1 MGIRSFRSSSS
12 RTAFND
18 AWLNA
23 CFARA
28 DVVVWDPLRDFSLD
42 DLNSDKFMGET
53 LRDILRLTK
62 RGNPKRFPLAIHH
75 AATGRAGVQKT
86 TGWDRSSFGRNS
98 KVLQMTARAVINVAP
113 AKGEDNSTI
122 IIASGKSNNAPE
134 FSPFAAKLNFE
145 TMLYAP
151 DEDFDLEGWKEE
163 IGTGREARVTPKDF
177 RELLKRG
184 QEYEK
189 RQLVKILDEEKGVGK
204 TYAYRM
210 IDEAKSRGGPA
221 TKQGDQDL
229 CPPIGLTPRKFH
241 HFSTSGKSVENRWNF
256 HFPPTLQGWKWK
268 NSSTKRRGNISKKA
282 RCPQFAFL
290 RLRLARGS

>member
-1 MGIRSFRSSSS
+1 
-12 RTAFND
+12 
-18 AWLNA
+18 
-23 CFARA
+23 
-28 DVVVWDPLRDFSLD
+28 
-42 DLNSDKFMGET
+42 
-53 LRDILRLTK
+53 
-62 RGNPKRFPLAIHH
+62 
-75 AATGRAGVQKT
+75 
-86 TGWDRSSFGRNS
+86 
-98 KVLQMTARAVINVAP
+98 MTARAVINVAP

-134 FSPFAAKLNFE
+134 FSPFAAKLNFG

-210 IDEAKSRGGPA
+210 IDEAKSRG
-221 TKQGDQDL
+221 
-229 CPPIGLTPRKFH
+229 
-241 HFSTSGKSVENRWNF
+241 V
-256 HFPPTLQGWKWK
+256 
-268 NSSTKRRGNISKKA
+268 
-282 RCPQFAFL
+282 L
-290 RLRLARGS
+290 RLNKVTKTYALR

>member
-189 RQLVKILDEEKGVGK
+189 RQLVKILDEEKGVEK

-210 IDEAKSRGGPA
+210 IDEAKSRG
-221 TKQGDQDL
+221 
-229 CPPIGLTPRKFH
+229 
-241 HFSTSGKSVENRWNF
+241 V
-256 HFPPTLQGWKWK
+256 
-268 NSSTKRRGNISKKA
+268 
-282 RCPQFAFL
+282 L
-290 RLRLARGS
+290 RLNKVTKTYALR